1 MRTRSIGLAFAL
13 AVMLGESA
21 AGGQQPAPSAR
32 SLYERLGGVYS
43 IAAVVDDFIDR
54 LVAND
59 TLNANPHIK
68 EARDRVPASY
78 LKYQVSALVCQVTGG
93 PCTYT
98 GRPLGVAH
106 KGLGIAGA
114 DWDVFQ
120 KHLGAALDHL
130 SIGAR
135 EKGELL
141 DLVARYKADVVEQP

>member
-1 MRTRSIGLAFAL
+1 MKRAVLMCVVSVASLLAGHGVPA
-13 AVMLGESA
+13 E
-21 AGGQQPAPSAR
+21 GQQAAPKPP
-32 SLYERLGGVYS
+32 SLYQRLGGFDKL
-43 IAAVVDDFIDR
+43 AAVFDDVAPR
-54 LVAND
+54 LFAD
-59 TLNANPHIK
+59 PQL
-68 EARDRVPASY
+68 ARFFSGHSMDSNLRQRQR
-78 LKYQVSALVCQVTGG
+78 LLELLCQESGG

-141 DLVARYKADVVEQP
+141 DLVARYKADVVEKP